1 MTSPDSAAPNTRDH
15 SLGGCEQAKK
25 PGCICGCHG
34 ASHQSTVL
42 REAVRTANDVPERDR
57 KDPLSKDEFED
68 LLTTVFG
75 EKFTSLNDPIGD
87 QAPRR
92 KWNPDAKTGGQRSQ
106 REQRIVDV
114 TLRDVLAIT
123 FDLPDKAKQSWLTVL
138 DALTLK
144 TGWEKFAAQL
154 DDLGL
159 KTTPQS
165 GYFWSALLAA
175 LSATA
180 PHIKLTEFH
189 PDLSDSED
197 AADAIRRVI
206 TDRKSHANSEIPEF
220 NVFGMCCMPR
230 DSKPKPILETAHPE
244 AVLIGADLIGQAANL
259 AADQGLT
266 QGEFLLLTQIVGS
279 AVSADL
285 WHQPASVR
293 YLLIPAAAG
302 LRTAAG
308 QHRTDDLRF
317 SLDGQTL
324 DTDDAKKKKKTSKAN
339 KAAETESADSP
350 DRGEPLTVE
359 QLIAEE
365 LGVRWRTRQHWG
377 PREPDQNQG

>member
-1 MTSPDSAAPNTRDH
+1 MQTSSA
-15 SLGGCEQAKK
+15 S
-25 PGCICGCHG
+25 
-34 ASHQSTVL
+34 
-42 REAVRTANDVPERDR
+42 
-57 KDPLSKDEFED
+57 
-68 LLTTVFG
+68 
-75 EKFTSLNDPIGD
+75 
-87 QAPRR
+87 
-92 KWNPDAKTGGQRSQ
+92 
-106 REQRIVDV
+106 
-114 TLRDVLAIT
+114 
-123 FDLPDKAKQSWLTVL
+123 
-138 DALTLK
+138 
-144 TGWEKFAAQL
+144 
-154 DDLGL
+154 
-159 KTTPQS
+159 
-165 GYFWSALLAA
+165 
-175 LSATA
+175 
-180 PHIKLTEFH
+180 
-189 PDLSDSED
+189 
-197 AADAIRRVI
+197 
-206 TDRKSHANSEIPEF
+206 
-220 NVFGMCCMPR
+220 
-230 DSKPKPILETAHPE
+230 
-244 AVLIGADLIGQAANL
+244 LIGQAANL
-259 AADQGLT
+259 ADDQGLT

-308 QHRTDDLRF
+308 QHRADDLRF

>member
-1 MTSPDSAAPNTRDH
+1 MTSPKPAPNPRDH

-42 REAVRTANDVPERDR
+42 REAVRTGNDLPEERDR
-57 KDPLSKDEFED
+57 TEPLTRGEFD
-68 LLTTVFG
+68 ALLTTVFG
-75 EKFTSLNDPIGD
+75 EKFTSLDAPID
-87 QAPRR
+87 QATRR

-114 TLRDVLAIT
+114 TLRDVLAFT
-123 FDLPDKAKQSWLTVL
+123 FELPDEAKQSWLTVL

-144 TGWEKFAAQL
+144 SGWEKFAVQL

-180 PHIKLTEFH
+180 PRIKLTEFH
-189 PDLSDSED
+189 PDLVSED
-197 AADAIRRVI
+197 VADAICRVI
-206 TDRKSHANSEIPEF
+206 TDRESHANSEVPEF

-230 DSKPKPILETAHPE
+230 DSKPKSILETAHPD
-244 AVLIGADLIGQAANL
+244 AVRIGADLIGQAANL

-266 QGEFLLLTQIVGS
+266 QGGFLLLAQIVGS

-293 YLLIPAAAG
+293 YLLIPAVTG
-302 LRTAAG
+302 LRTAAS
-308 QHRTDDLRF
+308 QYRADDLRF
-317 SLDGQTL
+317 NLDGQTL
-324 DTDDAKKKKKTSKAN
+324 DTDDAKKKKKQSKRK
-339 KAAETESADSP
+339 KAAETESPDSP
-350 DRGEPLTVE
+350 DRGESLSVE

>member
-1 MTSPDSAAPNTRDH
+1 MTSPKSAPSTRDH

-57 KDPLSKDEFED
+57 KHPLSKDEFEE

-75 EKFTSLNDPIGD
+75 EKFTSLDAPTGD

-92 KWNPDAKTGGQRSQ
+92 KWNPEAKTGGQRSQ

-114 TLRDVLAIT
+114 TLRDVLATT

-175 LSATA
+175 LSAAA
-180 PHIKLTEFH
+180 PRIKLTEFH
-189 PDLSDSED
+189 PDISDSED
-197 AADAIRRVI
+197 VADAICRVI
-206 TDRKSHANSEIPEF
+206 TDRKSHANSDIPEF

-244 AVLIGADLIGQAANL
+244 AVLIGADLIGQAASL
-259 AADQGLT
+259 AADHGLT

-293 YLLIPAAAG
+293 YLLIPAVAG
-302 LRTAAG
+302 LRVAAG
-308 QHRTDDLRF
+308 QHRADDLRF

-324 DTDDAKKKKKTSKAN
+324 DTDDDAKKKKKKSK
-339 KAAETESADSP
+339 KKKTAETESTDSP
-350 DRGEPLTVE
+350 DHGEPLTVE
-359 QLIAEE
+359 QLTAEE

-377 PREPDQNQG
+377 PRELDQG